1 MEKWYL
7 TKPLR
12 SLIYVTFLCLKLM
25 NKAIVAGLAAGVLVV
40 GLILSPVFSGFPLF
54 TAQADHPNGG
64 HKSITLIAD
73 EVEVQVA
80 PDNPLHPGGIMYSAM
95 VFNGTI
101 PGPVISVH
109 QGDTVEITLRN
120 EGNVIHSIDFHA
132 GFGPSKALSGNVAP
146 GESKTWTLEAV
157 NAGVFYYHCG
167 ADSLNGIWE
176 HIANGMYGGIVVHP
190 HNQKPAKEF
199 YVVFGEIYNSKDGGP
214 FVGSAGETGS
224 FDLVKLWTN
233 SPDLMLTNGMAHKY
247 VPAIGAASQIVLNP
261 DLNDEIANGDL
272 SNVFVVKPGELTRWY
287 LVNPGPN
294 QFLAFHFISGMIDVR
309 DGSIKNRYG
318 TQLMNDETW
327 TIPPGSA
334 SVIESVFPEEGLY
347 VGVSHSMEH
356 VLKGAAFA
364 VVASNAS
371 TDDDHPPGTM
381 VTSMEDS
388 MMG

>member
-1 MEKWYL
+1 
-7 TKPLR
+7 
-12 SLIYVTFLCLKLM
+12 M

-40 GLILSPVFSGFPLF
+40 GLILSPVFTGVPLF
-54 TAQADHPNGG
+54 SAQPAQASTGNTKH
-64 HKSITLIAD
+64 ITLIAD
-73 EVEVQVA
+73 ETVVQVA
-80 PDNPLHPGGIMYSAM
+80 PDNPLHPGGIMYNAM
-95 VFNGTI
+95 TFNGTV

-109 QGDTVEITLRN
+109 QGDMVEITLTN
-120 EGNVIHSIDFHA
+120 EGSTIHSVDFHA
-132 GFGPSKALSGNVAP
+132 GFGPSKALSGNVAA

-167 ADSLNGIWE
+167 ADGLNGIWE

-190 HNQKPAKEF
+190 HNEKPAKEF
-199 YVVFGEIYNSKDGGP
+199 YVVFGEIYNAADGGP
-214 FVGSAGETGS
+214 FVGSNGTTGS

-247 VPAIGAASQIVLNP
+247 VPGIGVASQIPLNP
-261 DLNDEIANGDL
+261 DAEL
-272 SNVFVVKPGELTRWY
+272 FMVKPGELTRWY

-294 QFLAFHFISGMIDVR
+294 QFLAFHFISGMIDVK
-309 DGSIKNRYG
+309 DGSINTSSGGRYG
-318 TQLMNDETW
+318 TQVKNDETW

-334 SVIESVFPEEGLY
+334 SVIEAVFPEEGVY

-364 VVASNAS
+364 VVASNDS
-371 TDDDHPPGTM
+371 TDDDHPEGTM
-381 VTSMEDS
+381 VMSMEDT

>member
-1 MEKWYL
+1 
-7 TKPLR
+7 
-12 SLIYVTFLCLKLM
+12 M

-40 GLILSPVFSGFPLF
+40 GLIFSPVFSGFPLS
-54 TAQADHPNGG
+54 TAQAQGTGNTKHF
-64 HKSITLIAD
+64 TLIAD
-73 EVEVQVA
+73 EVVVQVA
-80 PDNPLHPGGIMYSAM
+80 PDNPLHPGGIMYNAM
-95 VFNGTI
+95 TFNGTI

-109 QGDTVEITLRN
+109 QGDTVEFTLTN
-120 EGNVIHSIDFHA
+120 EGNVIHSLDFHA
-132 GFGPSKALSGNVAP
+132 GFGASKALSGNVAA

-190 HNQKPAKEF
+190 HNEKPAKEF
-199 YVVFGEIYNSKDGGP
+199 YVVFGEIYNANDGGP
-214 FVGSAGETGS
+214 FVGSNGTGS
-224 FDLVKLWTN
+224 FDLGKLWN
-233 SPDLMLTNGMAHKY
+233 NHPDLMLTNGMAHKY
-247 VPAIGAASQIVLNP
+247 VPAIGQQAPIVLNSV
-261 DLNDEIANGDL
+261 LNTEIGEGDL

-294 QFLAFHFISGMIDVR
+294 QFLAFHFIGGMIDVK

-318 TQLMNDETW
+318 TQLKNDETW

-364 VVASNAS
+364 VVASNGS

-381 VTSMEDS
+381 VMSMEDTL
-388 MMG
+388 MPEQ